1 VRNELM
7 RELIAENLHLAST
20 GPRTAP
26 RYAAAPKP
34 AVSPPSTTAA
44 IRPPHPPPGSIDPIR
59 PMPVK
64 TVPMGKSGEPLPP
77 SDDKPAAMDVLPVSS
92 FGGAS
97 LKQPLQITPF
107 PVTTAVPAA
116 QAANAAPAARRS
128 APLPL
133 PPSLLPATP
142 TETASAVQIA
152 AAPQATASTDEKPAP
167 AKGGWLIQIGAYTKE
182 SEAHARLAE
191 ARERAAAI
199 LSKVRSY
206 SEKTV
211 KGTTA
216 YFRARFAGF
225 DEASAKRA
233 CDTLKKSDFACFAT
247 KN

>member
-1 VRNELM
+1 
-7 RELIAENLHLAST
+7 
-20 GPRTAP
+20 
-26 RYAAAPKP
+26 
-34 AVSPPSTTAA
+34 
-44 IRPPHPPPGSIDPIR
+44 
-59 PMPVK
+59 
-64 TVPMGKSGEPLPP
+64 
-77 SDDKPAAMDVLPVSS
+77 
-92 FGGAS
+92 
-97 LKQPLQITPF
+97 
-107 PVTTAVPAA
+107 
-116 QAANAAPAARRS
+116 
-128 APLPL
+128 
-133 PPSLLPATP
+133 
-142 TETASAVQIA
+142 VQIA